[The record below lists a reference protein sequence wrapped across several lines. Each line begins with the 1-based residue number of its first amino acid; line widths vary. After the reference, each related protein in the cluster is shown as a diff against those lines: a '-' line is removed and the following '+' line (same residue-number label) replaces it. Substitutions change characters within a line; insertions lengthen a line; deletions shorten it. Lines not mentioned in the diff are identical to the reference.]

1 MFAAFTFVTLHMD
14 FLITVLRFIWFL
26 FLALMVFN
34 LMIVVHEWGHFLA
47 GRWRGLKIDRFQIWF
62 GKPLWKKTINGVQYG
77 LGSIPAGGFVSLPQ
91 MAPMES
97 IEGEVDDEE
106 LKNLPPIT
114 PLDKIIVAVAG
125 PLFSFLLAVAFAVV
139 VWGVGTPVHEAVSST
154 MIGGM
159 PEIKNAEGK
168 MVTSPAKEAGLQI
181 GDTIKE
187 VDGMKIERF
196 MGMTDSVMWAVL
208 SSDQEVLN
216 VKIDRPGK
224 GEMSVDV
231 DVPRPQLKKT
241 EGNFIKKAWGWL
253 ANRPPLRAMGVSPAI
268 TPVVG
273 ETMEFGPAAESGLE
287 KGDVI
292 TSINGR
298 DISYF
303 HEYQAFPWKAGET
316 YKLGIKRGK
325 KEMAVDLTPQ
335 IPDVRPKDFDRTLTG
350 IIPSRGGVQT
360 IDHPNPIA
368 QVTKAGRSIGGML
381 KALFTPKSGVS
392 AGHMNGPVAITG
404 VYYDL
409 FQTPDGWK
417 KVLWFSV
424 LLNVNLAILNMLPF
438 PVLDGGHIVM
448 ASYEWIRKKT
458 IPLKIL
464 EVVQTAF
471 VLFLFGFML
480 FVTFKDVGD
489 RVPKGTNPNAEENV
503 MPRFLSP
510 AEKAEAAKK
519 ND

>member
-14 FLITVLRFIWFL
+14 FLITLLRFIWFL

-62 GKPLWKKTINGVQYG
+62 GKPLWKKTVNGVQYG

-97 IEGEVDDEE
+97 IEGQVDDEE
-106 LKNLPPIT
+106 LKDLPPIT

-125 PLFSFLLAVAFAVV
+125 PLFSFLLAVAFAVI
-139 VWGVGTPVHEAVSST
+139 VWGVGKPVQEAISST
-154 MIGGM
+154 AIGGF
-159 PEIKNAEGK
+159 PDVENAEGE
-168 MVTSPAKEAGLQI
+168 MVPSPAKLAGLQI

-187 VDGMKIERF
+187 IDGMKIEHF

-208 SSDQEVLN
+208 SSDQEILN
-216 VKIDRPGK
+216 VKIDRPGT

-231 DVPRPQLKKT
+231 SVPRPKQQKT
-241 EGNFIKKAWGWL
+241 EGNFLQKAWGWL
-253 ANRPPLRAMGVSPAI
+253 ANRPPLRAMGVRPAVS
-268 TPVVG
+268 PVVG
-273 ETMEFGPAAESGLE
+273 GTMEHGPADEGGME

-292 TSINGR
+292 TSIDG
-298 DISYF
+298 
-303 HEYQAFPWKAGET
+303 KAINSALAYTEFNWEEGKT
-316 YKLGIKRGK
+316 YKLGIRRGDGT
-325 KEMAVDLTPQ
+325 MVVDLAPRVPE
-335 IPDVRPKDFDRTLTG
+335 IHSEENNKVLTG
-350 IIPSRGGVQT
+350 IMLDPYGEKT
-360 IDHPNPIA
+360 IDHPNPIE
-368 QVTKAGRSIGGML
+368 QVVDAGRAIGGML
-381 KALFTPKSGVS
+381 KALFTPKTGVS

-409 FQTPDGWK
+409 FQTADGWK

-448 ASYEWIRKKT
+448 ATYEWIRKKP
-458 IPLKIL
+458 IHIKVL
-464 EVVQTAF
+464 EIVQTAF

-489 RVPKGTNPNAEENV
+489 RVPKGAAPDGKEPVETRFFSPEE
-503 MPRFLSP
+503 R
-510 AEKAEAAKK
+510 AEAAKK
-519 ND
+519 DA